1 MTTVNEIAPDVYRI
15 SVFVPEINLQFNHF
29 LIKDEE
35 PLLYHTGLRG
45 MFPLVQ
51 EAVARI
57 IQPSQIRW
65 ISGSHFEMDEWGALN
80 EWLEAAPHAQAISSV
95 LAALLN
101 LNDFAARPPRGME
114 KEEVLTTGKYRFR
127 FHPTPHLPHGWDAG
141 VLFEETERTLLCS
154 DLFHQVGNVEPLT
167 ESDVLARTRQALI
180 EYQAG
185 FLMDY
190 QPFTLQTEKLLHG
203 LAALKPRTLAAMH
216 GSTFVGDGAQ
226 ALRDLAV
233 VMKEVYQE
241 R

>member
-1 MTTVNEIAPDVYRI
+1 MTTVNEIAPDIYRI
-15 SVFVPEINLQFNHF
+15 SLFVPEINLQFNQF
-29 LIKDEE
+29 LVKDEE
-35 PLLYHTGLRG
+35 PLLYHTGTRG
-45 MFPLVQ
+45 MFPLVH
-51 EAVARI
+51 EAVSRLI
-57 IQPSQIRW
+57 DPSQIRW
-65 ISGSHFEMDEWGALN
+65 ISASHFEMDEWGALN
-80 EWLEAAPHAQAISSV
+80 EWLEAAPHAQATSSV

-101 LNDFAARPPRGME
+101 LNDFASRLPRGLE

-167 ESDVLARTRQALI
+167 ESDVLGRTRQALL

-190 QPFTLQTEKLLHG
+190 QPFTLQTERLLHG
-203 LAALKPRTLAAMH
+203 LAALQPKTLAAMH